1 MNSKKVNIIVL
12 NYNNYQD
19 TIECVDSI
27 LQLNYTNYNL
37 IVIDNASTNNSF
49 DHLKNH
55 FKFLKENSPSYNYQL
70 LDENETYIFDESC
83 QLYLTRSNENNGYSS
98 GNNIGIDISM
108 KYTHCE
114 YIWILNND
122 TIVDIDS
129 LTNQVNYF
137 ESEIKHGKNLGIL
150 GSKLLN
156 YFDQDKIQAV
166 AGSYNKVWG
175 FSKSIGLDKN
185 SNEISQIDA
194 NKIDYI
200 NGASMFVSRNF
211 ILNVG
216 FLATEYF
223 LYFEEL
229 DWAQKARANKFSL
242 GYCNDSLVYH
252 KGGASVHFVESL
264 NKNIKS
270 QFYSK
275 NYLTEY
281 HHTKSKL
288 IYTHKYYPKFKNHI
302 SIYIGILLIIL
313 NRLRKGLLKNIY
325 FILKALYD
333 FKSENRKLKAS
344 KLSSVGSI

>member
-19 TIECVDSI
+19 TIECIESI
-27 LQLNYTNYNL
+27 LQLNYSNYNL

-70 LDENETYIFDESC
+70 FDENCIFDESC
-83 QLYLTRSNENNGYSS
+83 QLYLIRSNENNGYSS
-98 GNNIGIDISM
+98 GNNIGIEISM
-108 KYTHCE
+108 KYLHCD

-122 TIVDIDS
+122 TIVDSNS
-129 LTNQVNYF
+129 LANQVSYF
-137 ESEIKHGKNLGIL
+137 DSEIKNGNNLGIL

-156 YFDQDKIQAV
+156 YYDQDKIQAI

-175 FSKSIGLDKN
+175 FSKSIGLNKN
-185 SNEISQIDA
+185 NNEISQIETD
-194 NKIDYI
+194 KIDYI
-200 NGASMFVSRNF
+200 IGASMFVSRNF
-211 ILNVG
+211 ILNAG

-242 GYCNDSLVYH
+242 SYCNDSLVYH
-252 KGGASVHFVESL
+252 KGGASVHFLESA
-264 NKNIKS
+264 NIADKS

-302 SIYIGILLIIL
+302 FIYIGILLIIL

-333 FKSENRKLKAS
+333 FKSENRKLKTS
-344 KLSSVGSI
+344 KLSTVGTI